1 MATGETTETAE
12 EAKSPGW
19 SMWLTCKSM
28 RAKFPSVRQI
38 ATDELDRLLKAQQA
52 SGGSNEMASG
62 AKKKQRSYSYTDM
75 EAALSAAKI
84 GQDKV
89 TVYGL
94 SKTYGIP
101 ISTLNDRLNGRSGE
115 VMGRPSVLTE
125 EEETALCEY
134 AKYFADRGFPL
145 TVLLLDSRPVEEY
158 SISHIP
164 DAVRVD
170 HGGDLTPALDR
181 IRQEND
187 TSRPLAVVAYCS
199 VGYRSSVVAKRLEE
213 ELKKLPSGNSNRPI
227 SIYNLEGSLFKWA
240 NEGRAMEDSECKTTT
255 LAHPYSSLWG
265 RLLNKQLHCWSR

>member
-52 SGGSNEMASG
+52 SDGSNE
-62 AKKKQRSYSYTDM
+62 
-75 EAALSAAKI
+75 
-84 GQDKV
+84 
-89 TVYGL
+89 
-94 SKTYGIP
+94 
-101 ISTLNDRLNGRSGE
+101 
-115 VMGRPSVLTE
+115 
-125 EEETALCEY
+125 
-134 AKYFADRGFPL
+134 
-145 TVLLLDSRPVEEY
+145 VLLLDSRPVEEY